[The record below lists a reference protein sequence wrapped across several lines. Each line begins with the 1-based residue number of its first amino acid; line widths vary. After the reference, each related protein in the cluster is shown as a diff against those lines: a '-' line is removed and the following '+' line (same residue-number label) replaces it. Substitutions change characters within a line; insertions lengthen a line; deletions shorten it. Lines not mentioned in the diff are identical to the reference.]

1 MNGIRLYGCSI
12 FQFKF
17 LSDQIGCCLLMCQ
30 IVIIYKSNG
39 TYALSAISFSSS
51 NLLKEQETAAYK

>member
-30 IVIIYKSNG
+30 IVIIYKRIG
-39 TYALSAISFSSS
+39 PCALSAIPLKSSI
-51 NLLKEQETAAYK
+51 LLKEQETAAYE